1 MAKHRINRTAKLA
14 QNIKETTPEK
24 LSRKTKRQPQKRKKK
39 YISKADRAKAETVK
53 IPKPETSSL
62 PSTPTTS
69 PKTIERKVKSY
80 QAKQRKLQKAKQKLY
95 KSVKKKNRKLAR
107 ELRQHEKAERRAK
120 RESKRISDSV
130 KPNMGRS
137 ITVTPSTPPPT
148 IYADTQ
154 DEYTPT
160 ETTWEYTERDEDNRT
175 TETPTFD
182 DANDFL
188 SSLYQII
195 LEIAERSVFAFA
207 YHNYRVILGT
217 AEQVND
223 ILGYPYEVKAKIAD
237 EIANSSDYQRIYEI
251 LNMVDYDEFESA
263 TDDLALTIS
272 SIAERY
278 F

>member
-14 QNIKETTPEK
+14 QNVKETTPEK
-24 LSRKTKRQPQKRKKK
+24 LARKTKRQPQRRKKL

-53 IPKPETSSL
+53 TAKPKTTNL

-69 PKTIERKVKSY
+69 PKTINRKIKSY
-80 QAKQRKLQKAKQKLY
+80 QAKQRKLQRAKQKLY

-107 ELRQHEKAERRAK
+107 QLRQQEKAERRAK
-120 RESKRISDSV
+120 RESKRIATSV

-137 ITVTPSTPPPT
+137 ITVTPSTPPPS
-148 IYADTQ
+148 IYTQ
-154 DEYTPT
+154 PQEYTPS

-175 TETPTFD
+175 AETPTFD

-188 SSLYQII
+188 SSLYQIV
-195 LEIAERSVFAFA
+195 LEIAERSTFVFA
-207 YHNYRVILGT
+207 YRNYRVILGI
-217 AEQVND
+217 AEKVND
-223 ILGYPYEVKAKIAD
+223 ILGYPYEAKAKIAD

-251 LNMVDYDEFESA
+251 LNMVDYEEFESA

-272 SIAERY
+272 SIADRY